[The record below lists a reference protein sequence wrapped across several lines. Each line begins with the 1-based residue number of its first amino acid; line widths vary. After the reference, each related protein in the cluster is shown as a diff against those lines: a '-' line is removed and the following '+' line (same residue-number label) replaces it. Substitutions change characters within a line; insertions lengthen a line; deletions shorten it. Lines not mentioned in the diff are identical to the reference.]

1 MGMWW
6 FSVGKGVVGFGNCT
20 GWVFHFL
27 DCTFGLFL
35 AKKQA
40 FGVQCKS
47 QNGASG

>member
-6 FSVGKGVVGFGNCT
+6 FSVGKGVVGLGNCT